1 MLNTRTW
8 YRLRRLVLVMLPVL
22 ATQLS
27 IVGMNFFDA
36 AMSGH
41 AGAEQLAG
49 TSIGGSLMMPI
60 IASATGILMAATP
73 IIAQLIGKNEREN
86 IALVI
91 RSGLLLA
98 IFIEI
103 ILLLTYFFFI
113 DTLLIFLDLEPAV
126 AYVARY
132 YILSLIVGLSGGL
145 LTFPLRSLTDT
156 VAGTAVSMKI
166 YLSAL
171 PINAFL
177 NYCFIFGNFGMPQ
190 LGGIGAGIATA
201 ITYYILLAIFLYII
215 LTGRQ
220 FADLHL
226 FKYNFSFASVKE
238 YLSIG
243 VPNGLG
249 IFMEA
254 SLFGFII
261 IFISK
266 FGTNYIAAHQAAMS
280 FSSVL
285 YMLPLSYSL
294 SLTIVIG
301 IEVGAQRY
309 REAKNYARLG
319 LCVSFCTAL
328 VMICLVMFN
337 RDLVARLYATE
348 PILLIYIPH
357 LLIYTV
363 AWQLFDAI
371 ACPIQGILR
380 GYKDVNAAFYIS
392 MLAYWGICLPVGLV
406 LDYYGG
412 QGAFAYWQSM
422 VIGIFASAFLL
433 FIRLRYTENK
443 IVQKK
448 KEKSF

>member
-113 DTLLIFLDLEPAV
+113 DTLLVFLDLEPAV
-126 AYVARY
+126 AYV
-132 YILSLIVGLSGGL
+132 G
-145 LTFPLRSLTDT
+145 SLTDT

-294 SLTIVIG
+294 ALTIVIG

-357 LLIYTV
+357 FLIYTV

-448 KEKSF
+448 KEKSK

>member
-1 MLNTRTW
+1 MLTIRTW
-8 YRLRRLVLVMLPVL
+8 YRLRRLIFVMLPVL

-73 IIAQLIGKNEREN
+73 IVAQLIGKNHREN

-91 RSGLLLA
+91 RCGLLLGC
-98 IFIEI
+98 IMEI
-103 ILLLTYFFFI
+103 ILLICYFLFI
-113 DTLLIFLDLEPAV
+113 DTLLVFLNLEPTV

-166 YLSAL
+166 YLAAL

-177 NYCFIFGNFGMPQ
+177 NYCFIFGNFGMPK

-215 LTGRQ
+215 ARNRQ

-226 FKYNFSFASVKE
+226 FKFHFSLATLKE

-243 VPNGLG
+243 IPNGLG

-294 SLTIVIG
+294 ALTIIIG

-319 LCVSFCTAL
+319 LSVAFTTAL
-328 VMICLVMFN
+328 IVVALVLFN

-348 PILLIYIPH
+348 PILLTYIPH
-357 LLIYTV
+357 FLIYTV
-363 AWQLFDAI
+363 AWQLFDAV

-380 GYKDVNAAFYIS
+380 GYKDVKAAFYIS
-392 MLAYWGICLPVGLV
+392 MLAYWGICLPVGV
-406 LDYYGG
+406 FLDYYGQ

-422 VIGIFASAFLL
+422 VLGIFASACLL
-433 FIRLRYTENK
+433 FIRLRFIEYK
-443 IVQKK
+443 ILQK
-448 KEKSF
+448 

>member
-1 MLNTRTW
+1 MLTKRTW
-8 YRLRRLVLVMLPVL
+8 YRFRRLITVMLPVL

-27 IVGMNFFDA
+27 IIGMNFFDA
-36 AMSGH
+36 TMSGH

-73 IIAQLIGKNEREN
+73 IIAQIIGKNQKEN
-86 IALVI
+86 IDLVI
-91 RSGLLLA
+91 RSGLVLA
-98 IFIEI
+98 CIIEI
-103 ILLLTYFFFI
+103 ILLLSYYFFI
-113 DTLLIFLDLEPAV
+113 DKLLIFLNLEPTV
-126 AYVARY
+126 SYVARY
-132 YILSLIVGLSGGL
+132 YILALILGLSGGL

-166 YLSAL
+166 YLAAL

-177 NYCFIFGNFGMPQ
+177 NYCFIFGSFGMPK

-201 ITYYILLAIFLYII
+201 ITYYALLSIFIYII
-215 LTGRQ
+215 IRNKQ
-220 FADLHL
+220 FANLHL
-226 FKYNFSFASVKE
+226 FRFKFSFASLKE

-243 VPNGLG
+243 IPNGLG

-294 SLTIVIG
+294 ALTIIIG
-301 IEVGAQRY
+301 IEVGAKRY

-319 LCVSFCTAL
+319 LCVAFATAL
-328 VMICLVMFN
+328 IVIALVLFN
-337 RDLVARLYATE
+337 RDLVARMYATE
-348 PILLIYIPH
+348 PILLEYIPH
-357 LLIYTV
+357 FLFYTV

-380 GYKDVNAAFYIS
+380 GYKDVKAAFYIS
-392 MLAYWGICLPVGLV
+392 MMAYWGICMPVGIL
-406 LDYYGG
+406 LDYYGH

-422 VIGIFASAFLL
+422 VLGIFASAFLL
-433 FIRLRYTENK
+433 FIRLRYIENK
-443 IVQKK
+443 MYKK
-448 KEKSF
+448 KEKSL

>member
-1 MLNTRTW
+1 MLTTRTW
-8 YRLRRLVLVMLPVL
+8 YRLRRLIFVMLPVL

-73 IIAQLIGKNEREN
+73 IVAQLIGKNHREN

-91 RSGLLLA
+91 RCGLLLGC
-98 IFIEI
+98 IMEI
-103 ILLLTYFFFI
+103 ILLICYFLFI
-113 DTLLIFLDLEPAV
+113 DTLLVFLNLELTV

-166 YLSAL
+166 YLAAL

-177 NYCFIFGNFGMPQ
+177 NYCFIFGNFGMPK

-215 LTGRQ
+215 ARNRQ

-226 FKYNFSFASVKE
+226 FKFHFSLATLKE

-243 VPNGLG
+243 IPNGLG

-294 SLTIVIG
+294 ALTIIIG

-319 LCVSFCTAL
+319 LSVAFTTAL
-328 VMICLVMFN
+328 IVVALVLFN

-348 PILLIYIPH
+348 PILLTYIPH
-357 LLIYTV
+357 FLIYTV
-363 AWQLFDAI
+363 AWQLFDAV

-380 GYKDVNAAFYIS
+380 GYKDVKAAFYIS
-392 MLAYWGICLPVGLV
+392 MLAYWGICLPVGV
-406 LDYYGG
+406 FLDYYGQ

-422 VIGIFASAFLL
+422 VLGIFASACLL
-433 FIRLRYTENK
+433 FVRLRFIEHK
-443 IVQKK
+443 ILQK
-448 KEKSF
+448 